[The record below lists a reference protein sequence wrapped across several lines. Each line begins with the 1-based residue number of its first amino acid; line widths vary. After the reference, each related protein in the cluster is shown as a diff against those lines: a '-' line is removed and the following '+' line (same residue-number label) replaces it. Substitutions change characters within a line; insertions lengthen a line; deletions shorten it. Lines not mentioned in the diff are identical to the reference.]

1 MLKKGPPSATVV
13 PSFVSPTT
21 ATGYLPPLPG
31 NATASLAPATLNP
44 HGQASRSSPR
54 KPTDQDMMA
63 SLADKIDENK
73 HPREVSVKQEDAIAD
88 LQQRMLRDAEQRGI
102 IESGWQ

>member
-1 MLKKGPPSATVV
+1 
-13 PSFVSPTT
+13 
-21 ATGYLPPLPG
+21 
-31 NATASLAPATLNP
+31 
-44 HGQASRSSPR
+44 
-54 KPTDQDMMA
+54 MA

-73 HPREVSVKQEDAIAD
+73 HPRDVTVKQEDAIAD